1 VHKVARLA
9 FAFLAIF
16 VFPSVCIGQK
26 TSSTTGVRF
35 RVIGNVTNDAD
46 HTPIEGVQAR
56 LSTAQGEVVATSVS
70 RQNGD
75 FTFENLSGGEY
86 TILFSADGYESHQE
100 SLLLRFIPEA
110 KVDISLRKTMVAK
123 SDAFGPDKVVST
135 RELSLP
141 TKAKDALAKGREH
154 LYQKHDY
161 AGSLASFRRVLE
173 ISPGFYEAYYD
184 EGVAYTFLLKPA
196 DAEDAFRKSITGSE
210 GHFAEPCFALAS
222 LLTDQQHFA
231 EAEKIAREGL
241 NIQPDA
247 WRGYYELARA
257 LLGEKNPAEAEK
269 NGLEARKRKT
279 DFPGLYLILANIH
292 MQLRNSEAVLDDVN
306 AFLKLDPDGPA
317 SGQARKIRDQMERT
331 LGRSPSPPALER

>member
-1 VHKVARLA
+1 VHKFARLA
-9 FAFLAIF
+9 FAFPAIF
-16 VFPSVCIGQK
+16 VFASVCIGQR
-26 TSSTTGVRF
+26 TPGTTGVRF

-56 LSTAQGEVVATSVS
+56 LSTAQGEVIATSVS

-75 FTFENLSGGEY
+75 FTFENLPGGEY
-86 TILFSADGYESHQE
+86 TISFSANGYEPHEE
-100 SLLLRFIPEA
+100 SFLLRVVPEA
-110 KVDISLRKTMVAK
+110 KLDVSLRKTMVAK
-123 SDAFGPDKVVST
+123 SDGLGADNAVST
-135 RELSLP
+135 RELTLP
-141 TKAKDALAKGREH
+141 AKAKDALAKGRER
-154 LYQKHDY
+154 LYQKRDY
-161 AGSLASFRRVLE
+161 AGGLAYFRRVLE

-196 DAEDAFRKSITGSE
+196 DAEDAFRKSIAGSG
-210 GHFAEPCFALAS
+210 GHYAKPWFALAS
-222 LLTDQQHFA
+222 LLTDGQQFV

-292 MQLRNSEAVLDDVN
+292 IQLRNNEAVLEDVN
-306 AFLKLDPDGPA
+306 TFLKLDPDGPA
-317 SGQARKIRDQMERT
+317 SGQARKIKDQMERT
-331 LGRSPSPPALER
+331 LGHSPSPPALER

>member
-123 SDAFGPDKVVST
+123 SDALGPDKAVST

-141 TKAKDALAKGREH
+141 TKAKDALAKG
-154 LYQKHDY
+154 QKHDY

-196 DAEDAFRKSITGSE
+196 DAEDAFRKSIAGSE

-222 LLTDQQHFA
+222 LLTDQQQFA